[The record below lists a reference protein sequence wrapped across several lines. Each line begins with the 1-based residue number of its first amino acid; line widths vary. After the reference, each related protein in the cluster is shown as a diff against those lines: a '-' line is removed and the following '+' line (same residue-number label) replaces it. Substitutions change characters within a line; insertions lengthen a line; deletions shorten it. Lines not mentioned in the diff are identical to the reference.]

1 MDISGIWDG
10 VKGLLQTMVDAVLK
24 VLPISPFRQFL
35 ESLEDLPYL
44 KYLNWIFPIGDF
56 IAIAQAW
63 LVAIG
68 LFYLYMII
76 LRWIKAIE

>member
-10 VKGLLQTMVDAVLK
+10 IKSLLQSILDAILI
-24 VLPISPFRQFL
+24 VLPTSPFRGYL
-35 ESLEDLPYL
+35 EALEDLPYL